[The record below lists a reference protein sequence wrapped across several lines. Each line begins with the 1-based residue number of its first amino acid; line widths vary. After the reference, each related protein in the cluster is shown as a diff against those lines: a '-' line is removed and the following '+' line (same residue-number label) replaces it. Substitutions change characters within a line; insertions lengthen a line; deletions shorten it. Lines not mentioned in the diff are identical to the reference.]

1 MSSERSPA
9 VGRLLSEA
17 AWPRNYRAIAFQE
30 RRRLARCGALQV
42 HLTLYPLGSFRTG
55 NIDGDDCHF
64 AFRTDDFDG
73 ALATLIANG
82 FHEHAAEDD
91 PMRVMVGGRNNGGC
105 WRQRGLGTSRAFQ

>member
-82 FHEHAAEDD
+82 FHEG
-91 PMRVMVGGRNNGGC
+91 RGGGRPDACHGPAGATMEAVGANEV
-105 WRQRGLGTSRAFQ
+105 